1 MAKLKQ
7 LGNYLFIDA
16 LSEMRKFNYS
26 FVGEYLMTL
35 PQHLEPYMSQ
45 DSMGLVSALKL
56 AVFPGCSAADTAGL
70 QSPADFLLGC
80 ISSSSCS
87 TYLSYISSIP
97 SLNSG
102 SSKQLAVDISYL
114 GDILDD
120 LGHPIS
126 SDLSSTGCLLRLPE
140 ANWSQESGGH
150 NSKIVA
156 TVSKLRKINVWV
168 FHHLWFIF
176 CVIFVGDW
184 EFYLHL

>member
-1 MAKLKQ
+1 
-7 LGNYLFIDA
+7 
-16 LSEMRKFNYS
+16 MRKFNYS

-168 FHHLWFIF
+168 FHHLWFLF

-184 EFYLHL
+184 EFYLHF